1 MKKLEMILVT
11 LRSRKNIIFFKKAL
25 YSSVFF
31 YIILLNNSLS
41 QSSSHTIE
49 YEVNENNPL
58 RYEKDQ
64 AELYAKNDF
73 RSRELGDN
81 ISSINRI
88 EQSSLGNSATVNT
101 QSVGRGVFIK
111 TNDTKFEYLLEGDR
125 LFLQVTIYGRIKES
139 KELANVDVKLMNR
152 YPGGQEHIFNK
163 FYTIKEGSDLVPY
176 IRSNK
181 KLFVSIFYLD
191 NYREKV
197 DLHVPY
203 NSTENKLNEEI
214 KSGRDYYFN
223 YESNQ
228 TIEAAV
234 SDLNSVVAYDK
245 IIYVFSLEPFS
256 FERGTGEYPQFDKKD
271 FEKIQDKWFSSDKFQ
286 IMEFDILVER

>member
-1 MKKLEMILVT
+1 MKKLGMILVI
-11 LRSRKNIIFFKKAL
+11 LMSKRNFFYKKAL
-25 YSSVFF
+25 FLSVFF
-31 YIILLNNSLS
+31 FIILSNNSLS

-64 AELYAKNDF
+64 AELYAKNDY

-81 ISSINRI
+81 ISSVNRI
-88 EQSSLGNSATVNT
+88 EQSSLGSSATVNT
-101 QSVGRGVFIK
+101 QSVGRGVFVK
-111 TNDTKFEYLLEGDR
+111 TNNTKFEYLSEGSR
-125 LFLQVTIYGRIKES
+125 LFLKVTIYGKIKES
-139 KELANVDVKLMNR
+139 IELANIDTKLMNR
-152 YPGGQEHIFNK
+152 YPGGQEHLFNK

-228 TIEAAV
+228 TIEVGV

-245 IIYVFSLEPFS
+245 IIYVFSIEPFS

-271 FEKIQDKWFSSDKFQ
+271 FEKMQDKWFSSDKFQ

>member
-1 MKKLEMILVT
+1 MKKLGMILVI
-11 LRSRKNIIFFKKAL
+11 LMSKRNFFYKKAL
-25 YSSVFF
+25 FLSVFF
-31 YIILLNNSLS
+31 FIILSNNSLS

-64 AELYAKNDF
+64 AELYAKNDY

-81 ISSINRI
+81 ISSVNRI
-88 EQSSLGNSATVNT
+88 EQSSLGSSATVNT
-101 QSVGRGVFIK
+101 QSVGRGVFVK
-111 TNDTKFEYLLEGDR
+111 TNNTKFEYLSEGSR
-125 LFLQVTIYGRIKES
+125 LFLKVTIYGKIKES
-139 KELANVDVKLMNR
+139 IELANIDTKLMNR
-152 YPGGQEHIFNK
+152 YPGGQEHLLNK

-228 TIEAAV
+228 TIEVGV

-245 IIYVFSLEPFS
+245 IIYVFSIEPFS

-271 FEKIQDKWFSSDKFQ
+271 FEKMQDKWFSSDKFQ

>member
-1 MKKLEMILVT
+1 MKKLGMILVI
-11 LRSRKNIIFFKKAL
+11 LMSKRNFFYKKAL
-25 YSSVFF
+25 FLSVFF
-31 YIILLNNSLS
+31 FIILSNNSLS

-64 AELYAKNDF
+64 AELYAKNDY

-81 ISSINRI
+81 ISSVNRI
-88 EQSSLGNSATVNT
+88 EQSSLGSSATVNT
-101 QSVGRGVFIK
+101 QSVGRGVFVK
-111 TNDTKFEYLLEGDR
+111 TNNTKFEYLSEGSR
-125 LFLQVTIYGRIKES
+125 IFLKVTIYGKIKES
-139 KELANVDVKLMNR
+139 IELANIDTKLMNR
-152 YPGGQEHIFNK
+152 YPGGQEHLFNK

-228 TIEAAV
+228 TIEVGV

-245 IIYVFSLEPFS
+245 IIYVFSIEPFS

-271 FEKIQDKWFSSDKFQ
+271 FEKMQDKWFSSDKFQ